1 MESTFKCEFNQIQIF
16 RKQIN
21 VKKIILRDFA
31 SKNSYLTYTRI
42 VFVSFK
48 KYSSCDGMIVISMNA
63 NVCTV
68 FIYFEKKFKSCRL
81 RVCLPIIS
89 VIHRQTE
96 PGSLQCLVFREVS
109 LLGLLL

>member
-1 MESTFKCEFNQIQIF
+1 
-16 RKQIN
+16 
-21 VKKIILRDFA
+21 
-31 SKNSYLTYTRI
+31 
-42 VFVSFK
+42 
-48 KYSSCDGMIVISMNA
+48 MIVISMNA

-96 PGSLQCLVFREVS
+96 PGSLQCLGFQG
-109 LLGLLL
+109 GLITGFIIIKCLNDNLAGNIFF